1 MPTHKV
7 GGLFLPAQGC
17 DTVTVMTLEEL
28 IDKWV
33 DVAESADD
41 WVEKN
46 LAREIVD
53 DLKGLKRG

>member
-1 MPTHKV
+1 M
-7 GGLFLPAQGC
+7 
-17 DTVTVMTLEEL
+17 TVMTLDEL
-28 IDKWV
+28 LDKWV